1 VAPLRVQQSCS
12 DICSTL
18 VNQATVFTKEVL
30 GRIKWS
36 EQCLMLGMFSL
47 LLLKVIDKEL
57 HRQLEAVK
65 SSLIALSLKSNL
77 LKRHKEVVDMF
88 QNSLVIASKHN

>member
-1 VAPLRVQQSCS
+1 MLR
-12 DICSTL
+12 
-18 VNQATVFTKEVL
+18 
-30 GRIKWS
+30 
-36 EQCLMLGMFSL
+36 MFPL
-47 LLLKVIDKEL
+47 LLFKVINKEL

-88 QNSLVIASKHN
+88 QKGLVIASKHN